1 MKHYIVLFLSTI
13 ATQDSNGNDKFRY
26 TIYKNIL
33 DGQEV
38 DCIQTNESAVRYL
51 QARLRERSESISKIY
66 MLTSKKVREIESFV
80 YEGKEYTISHIDLF
94 KKRLGDTLGFVESQF
109 ECIAYDETE
118 SVDMNMDKLLELAHS
133 ISEKHGYNPEEM
145 IHFDMTGGLRTVTQM
160 LTSLLYLLK
169 HSQVNI
175 GYVLYSDFT
184 KQLVE
189 DASELFDINTLVA
202 GIEEFTHYGST
213 RSLQSYF
220 KETITEGRSI
230 SDACAELLTVMN
242 EFSMAVSLCIPYK
255 MVQTIK
261 LLRKRIDIF
270 KKSAHISVKE
280 DAFCYTIH
288 TIEKEY
294 KQLFHAIND
303 DVKLKLAIIRWCI
316 QKELL
321 QQALT
326 LSTEWLPQ
334 IIFQKKI
341 FYHTHIDAIRVKP
354 AMHRTKEEEF
364 VISYPRDAKP
374 QEQVSSVNEGASSH
388 QPAEIVKRIKAIV
401 RDVKTKT
408 EVQTLMQGMG
418 EELAKLYAFIGD
430 CVRAWDWLQQQERNI
445 STNKGQKKE
454 ISTSNIVVFR
464 NQYPEVEQYIQN
476 MFRQNPNTRV
486 SYGKFLLQQSQTLGK
501 FLFMILGSVP
511 EKTLLQRFL
520 AVQEACEVELI
531 KRSGSIKPLEAYRK
545 DKIILYYNLLKE
557 KEVHSVLPLEEAL
570 QCIVEFHYIKQLR
583 NTINHASEEE
593 QYISSADIIQRVERL
608 VKAIESKH
616 WDDIT
621 IMQEL
626 EGIQE
631 SNMKEVRFQK

>member
-1 MKHYIVLFLSTI
+1 MDHYIVLFLSTI
-13 ATQDSNGNDKFRY
+13 ATQDSNGKDNFRH

-51 QARLRERSESISKIY
+51 QERLRKTKESISKIY
-66 MLTSKKVREIESFV
+66 ILTSKKVRDLESFV
-80 YEGKEYTISHIDLF
+80 YEGKAYTISHIELF

-109 ECIAYDETE
+109 ECIEYDETE
-118 SVDMNMDKLLELAHS
+118 TVETNMDKLLELAHS
-133 ISEKHGYNPEEM
+133 IREKHGYHSEEM

-220 KETITEGRSI
+220 KETITYDTAI

-261 LLRKRIDIF
+261 LLRERIDIF
-270 KKSAHISVKE
+270 KQSVHISVKE

-294 KQLFHAIND
+294 KQLFHTIND

-334 IIFQKKI
+334 IIFQEKI
-341 FYHTHIDAIRVKP
+341 FYHTHIDTIRVKP

-364 VISYPRDAKP
+364 VISYPRDAKSP
-374 QEQVSSVNEGASSH
+374 EKMPSVNEGAPSN
-388 QPAEIVKRIKAIV
+388 QPTEIVKRIKATI

-408 EVQTLMQGMG
+408 EVQTLMQSMG
-418 EELAKLYAFIGD
+418 KELVKLYAFH
-430 CVRAWDWLQQQERNI
+430 
-445 STNKGQKKE
+445 KGRKKE
-454 ISTSNIVVFR
+454 VSNSNIMAF
-464 NQYPEVEQYIQN
+464 QGQFPEVEQYLQN
-476 MFRQNPNTRV
+476 MFHQNPNTQV

-511 EKTLLQRFL
+511 EKTLLQRFW
-520 AVQEACEVELI
+520 AAQEVCEVEPT

-557 KEVHSVLPLEEAL
+557 NEAHSVLPLEEAL

-583 NTINHASEEE
+583 NTINHASEEK

-608 VKAIESKH
+608 VKAIESMH
-616 WDDIT
+616 WKEVT
-621 IMQEL
+621 VMKEL
-626 EGIQE
+626 EYIHE
-631 SNMKEVRFQK
+631 SDEKRGSF

>member
-1 MKHYIVLFLSTI
+1 MDHYIVLFLSTI
-13 ATQDSNGNDKFRY
+13 ATQDSNGKDNFRH

-51 QARLRERSESISKIY
+51 QERLRKTKESISKIY
-66 MLTSKKVREIESFV
+66 ILTSKKVRNLESFV
-80 YEGKEYTISHIDLF
+80 YEGKAYTISHIELF
-94 KKRLGDTLGFVESQF
+94 KKRLGDILGFVESQF
-109 ECIAYDETE
+109 ECIEYDETE
-118 SVDMNMDKLLELAHS
+118 SVETNMDKLLELAHS
-133 ISEKHGYNPEEM
+133 IREKHGYHSEEM

-220 KETITEGRSI
+220 KETITYDTAI

-261 LLRKRIDIF
+261 LLRERIDIF
-270 KKSAHISVKE
+270 KQSVHISVKE

-294 KQLFHAIND
+294 KQLFHTIND

-334 IIFQKKI
+334 IIFQEKI
-341 FYHTHIDAIRVKP
+341 FYHTHIDTIRVKP

-364 VISYPRDAKP
+364 VISYPRDAKSP
-374 QEQVSSVNEGASSH
+374 EKMPSVNEGAPSN
-388 QPAEIVKRIKAIV
+388 QPTEIVKRIKATI

-408 EVQTLMQGMG
+408 EVQTLMQSMG
-418 EELAKLYAFIGD
+418 KELVKLYAFMGD
-430 CVRAWDWLQQQERNI
+430 CIRAWDWLQQQEYDI
-445 STNKGQKKE
+445 SLHKGRKKE
-454 ISTSNIVVFR
+454 VSNSNIMAF
-464 NQYPEVEQYIQN
+464 QGQFPEVEQYLQN
-476 MFRQNPNTRV
+476 MFHQNPNTQV

-511 EKTLLQRFL
+511 EKTLLQRFW
-520 AVQEACEVELI
+520 AAQEVCEVEPT

-557 KEVHSVLPLEEAL
+557 NEAHSVLPLEEAL

-583 NTINHASEEE
+583 NTINHASEEK

-608 VKAIESKH
+608 VKAIESMH
-616 WDDIT
+616 WKEVT
-621 IMQEL
+621 VMKEL
-626 EGIQE
+626 EGIHE
-631 SNMKEVRFQK
+631 SDEKRDSF